1 MSHVTVD
8 IGTKGTA
15 LNLVNIY
22 NKKVIK
28 SIKMCNIADV
38 SLTFCINLYSCLKFD
53 IPGLNY
59 IMIVIC

>member
-28 SIKMCNIADV
+28 SINVQYCR
-38 SLTFCINLYSCLKFD
+38 C
-53 IPGLNY
+53 
-59 IMIVIC
+59 

>member
-38 SLTFCINLYSCLKFD
+38 SLTFRINLYS
-53 IPGLNY
+53 
-59 IMIVIC
+59 